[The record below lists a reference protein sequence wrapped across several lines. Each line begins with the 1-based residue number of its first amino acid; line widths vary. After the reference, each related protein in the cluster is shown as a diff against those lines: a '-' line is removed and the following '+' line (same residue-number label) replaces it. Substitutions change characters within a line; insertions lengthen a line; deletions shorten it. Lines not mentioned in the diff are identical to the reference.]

1 MSYLNQPEKVY
12 ISSDDITSNNQ
23 NSGEFTVDL
32 SDPIV
37 DAKKV
42 SILSCEYPSSF
53 YNIESTDIFY
63 FDEVYRDALSGLEKK
78 RMNYAVSGLVSDNYT
93 ALELKTA
100 LNAKLTYSTGVSPLV
115 ATEYDITQI
124 IDPSEQT
131 DNGVLTAPFTSTTR
145 NATDSNMF
153 VKHIRTS
160 TDAGYFHSISFDIDT
175 TGATPDMAGDQTA
188 YGFLIKKINNV
199 LTTIF
204 SMKLNKANSNVSG
217 DKFVIPVASYKISS
231 LGEFYLAVILPPST
245 AAVGSV
251 GGQIKAKV
259 NTRVLPSLVAKSIDA
274 GQIDPLIT
282 LTNSFDATLINQI
295 QNTPFTLSTLTNAP
309 SAPEPVMSAISV
321 PTYSYQYNGSA
332 TDHYLKAKIELT
344 YDESKK
350 RFTIKA
356 NKHIEFRDV
365 LGNLVGGDTFP
376 FYKNITSLGR
386 TTKINGIDSFLEI
399 PNKRSDKQSINYK
412 IGARDN
418 STSYIASQ
426 NTLTNISLTM
436 PHIPKLVLYPYLFLC
451 CDFVNSSMKSGRNRT
466 NILQKLPLT
475 SEYGNL
481 NYFNLSS
488 TDSSVYSTIN
498 RDNIQSMKFL
508 LSDNDN
514 NIVNLNGGELS
525 FTLAFQY

>member
-12 ISSDDITSNNQ
+12 ISSDDITSTNQ

-32 SDPIV
+32 ADPIS
-37 DAKKV
+37 DAKIV

-53 YNIESTDIFY
+53 YNIDPTDIFY
-63 FDEVYRDALSGLEKK
+63 FDEVYRDSTGLEKK

-115 ATEYDITQI
+115 ATEHDITQI
-124 IDPSEQT
+124 IDPSEET
-131 DNGVLTAPFTSTTR
+131 DNGSLSAPFTYTTR
-145 NATDSNMF
+145 DPTNSNMYI
-153 VKHIRTS
+153 KHIRTS
-160 TDAGYFHSISFDIDT
+160 TDPGYFHSISFDIDT

-188 YGFLIKKINNV
+188 YGFLVKKINNV
-199 LTTIF
+199 LTTVF

-217 DKFVIPVASYKISS
+217 NKFVIPVTSYKISS

-274 GQIDPLIT
+274 GQIDPLIA
-282 LTNSFDATLINQI
+282 LINSFDATLINQI

-332 TDHYLKAKIELT
+332 TDHYLKAKLELT

-350 RFTIKA
+350 RFQIKA
-356 NKHIEFRDV
+356 NKHEDFRDV
-365 LGNLVGGDTFP
+365 AGNVVSVDTFP

-399 PNKRSDKQSINYK
+399 PNKRSDKKSINYK

-418 STSYIASQ
+418 SISYIVASSIV
-426 NTLTNISLTM
+426 TNQPLYM
-436 PHIPKLVLYPYLFLC
+436 PHIPKLIIYPYLFLC
-451 CDFVNSSMKSGRNRT
+451 CDFVNSSMKSGKNRT

-498 RDNIQSMKFL
+498 RDNIQSMKFV